1 MVRKTLIICMLILT
15 TVTLYSEG
23 ARIDYAKIVN
33 EVNEIRRSVG
43 SPDVTHNI
51 DLAELAKLQVEAMIE
66 HGAMEHNLT
75 PEEDKRGLKMKAMQS
90 FNVNKS
96 YITIRVFELIARMPV
111 NSLLKAEIV
120 IPHVYDTSSRHFSV
134 LTDFNAEAMGWY
146 VSEDD
151 GTYWISTYV
160 LMRYYQ

>member
-1 MVRKTLIICMLILT
+1 
-15 TVTLYSEG
+15 
-23 ARIDYAKIVN
+23 
-33 EVNEIRRSVG
+33 
-43 SPDVTHNI
+43 
-51 DLAELAKLQVEAMIE
+51 
-66 HGAMEHNLT
+66 
-75 PEEDKRGLKMKAMQS
+75 MKAMQS

>member
-1 MVRKTLIICMLILT
+1 
-15 TVTLYSEG
+15 
-23 ARIDYAKIVN
+23 
-33 EVNEIRRSVG
+33 
-43 SPDVTHNI
+43 
-51 DLAELAKLQVEAMIE
+51 
-66 HGAMEHNLT
+66 MEHNLT

-96 YITIRVFELIARMPV
+96 YIAIRVFELIARMPV

>member
-1 MVRKTLIICMLILT
+1 MAKETAHQIGTPLSSLIGWTEIL
-15 TVTLYSEG
+15 
-23 ARIDYAKIVN
+23 K
-33 EVNEIRRSVG
+33 
-43 SPDVTHNI
+43 
-51 DLAELAKLQVEAMIE
+51 
-66 HGAMEHNLT
+66 
-75 PEEDKRGLKMKAMQS
+75 EE
-90 FNVNKS
+90 NVNKS